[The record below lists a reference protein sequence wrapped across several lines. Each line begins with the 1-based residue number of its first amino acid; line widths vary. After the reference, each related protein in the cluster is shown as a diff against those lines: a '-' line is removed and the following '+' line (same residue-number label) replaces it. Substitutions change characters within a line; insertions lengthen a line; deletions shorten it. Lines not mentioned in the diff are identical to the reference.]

1 MHIRAVLVSLVLC
14 VAVAVHASAQWLNFK
29 TAGLPRTADGKVD
42 LNAPPPKT
50 ADGKPDLS
58 GIWEPDGTKFIR
70 NLAADLK
77 PEDVAMTPSAQ
88 SLFDRRKTGSLSK
101 EEPDANCLPQGVP
114 KIAAAP
120 APWRIVQTP
129 GVTFIVYEAFTQ
141 WRQIF
146 TDGRPLPVN
155 PNPTWFG
162 YSVGKWD
169 GDTFVVETTGFNG
182 KAWLDQLGHPSSDAL
197 HVTERYRRVTVGRLD
212 LQITI
217 DDSKS
222 YTKPWTVMEHP
233 RLVPDTELLEFICLE
248 NEKDNKHMMTN

>member
-182 KAWLDQLGHPSSDAL
+182 KTTLDGMGHPSSDRL
-197 HVTERYRRVTVGRLD
+197 HVIERYRRRDFGHLD
-212 LQITI
+212 IETTF
-217 DDSKS
+217 DDPEM
-222 YTKPWTVMEHP
+222 YTKPFTIKVPHD
-233 RLVPDTELLEFICLE
+233 LLPDTDIFESFCE
-248 NEKDNKHMMTN
+248 NEKDSTHLGQR

>member
-1 MHIRAVLVSLVLC
+1 MQIRAVLASSIVC
-14 VAVAVHASAQWLNFK
+14 VALAASASAQWLNLK
-29 TAGLPRTADGKVD
+29 TPGLPRTPDGKVD
-42 LNAPPPKT
+42 LKAPPPRG

-77 PEDVAMTPSAQ
+77 PDELVMTPSAQ
-88 SLFDRRKTGSLSK
+88 ALFDRRRTGALSK

-114 KIAAAP
+114 KISAAP

-129 GVTFIVYEAFTQ
+129 GITFIVYEAFTQ

-146 TDGRPLPVN
+146 TDGRPLPTN

-169 GDTFVVETTGFNG
+169 GDTLVVETVGFNG
-182 KAWLDQLGHPSSDAL
+182 RAWLDQMGHPSTDAL
-197 HVTERYRRVTVGRLD
+197 HVTERFHRASVGQLD

-217 DDSKS
+217 DDAKA
-222 YTKPWTVMEHP
+222 YAKPWTVMEHP
-233 RLVPDTELLEFICLE
+233 HLLPDTDLLEFICLE
-248 NEKDNKHMMTN
+248 NEKDNKHMVTN

>member
-1 MHIRAVLVSLVLC
+1 MQIRAVLASSIVC
-14 VAVAVHASAQWLNFK
+14 VALAASASAQWLNLK
-29 TAGLPRTADGKVD
+29 TPGLPRTPDGKVD
-42 LNAPPPKT
+42 LKASPPRG

-77 PEDVAMTPSAQ
+77 PDELVMTPSAQ
-88 SLFDRRKTGSLSK
+88 ALFDRRRTGALSK

-114 KIAAAP
+114 KISAAP

-129 GVTFIVYEAFTQ
+129 GITFIVYEAFTQ

-146 TDGRPLPVN
+146 TDGRPLPTN

-169 GDTFVVETTGFNG
+169 GDTLVVETVGFNG
-182 KAWLDQLGHPSSDAL
+182 RAWLDQMGHPSTDAL
-197 HVTERYRRVTVGRLD
+197 HVTERFHRASVGQLD

-217 DDSKS
+217 DDAKA

-233 RLVPDTELLEFICLE
+233 HLLPDTDLLEFICLE
-248 NEKDNKHMMTN
+248 NEKDNKHMVTN